1 MFFFLIMLAISLL
14 IAACAPDGES
24 FKRFA
29 ISFSIGFAIFV
40 WGLKS

>member
-14 IAACAPDGES
+14 IAACAPDGEA